1 MMKNKITIKTYVFES
16 YAEAE
21 KKAKETGESVLFNA
35 RDGQY
40 YVIVNE
46 SNKN

>member
-1 MMKNKITIKTYVFES
+1 MMPIRITIRAYIFDN

-40 YVIVNE
+40 YVIVSE
-46 SNKN
+46 RK

>member
-1 MMKNKITIKTYVFES
+1 MKIKITIKTYVFES

-21 KKAKETGESVLFNA
+21 KKAKETNESVLFNA

-40 YVIVNE
+40 YVIVSE
-46 SNKN
+46 RE